1 MSTPSGQPPLG
12 TQLPGAG
19 IDPVVPSGDDP
30 AHVSGP
36 VIAHGDGVHESETDN
51 DAFGRQ
57 LLKAIGQFMS
67 TQAAPKVPVAVAPEP
82 PTRDV
87 RPASPFDIEASMA
100 AVEHATTE
108 DEAMAAFVTFLAR
121 AQAMFTVDA
130 EPVAVL
136 TTVFGPESV
145 AAAAE
150 VFAAAVV
157 DLEAE
162 AAVTGGVIRDHA
174 ARRIARSMVHRAT
187 RRAERTTARA
197 PRARVA
203 LGVRIMRA
211 ARSRRAPRRAVR
223 LSAVAS
229 AGDGPPPRPPP
240 APSRGRDGA
249 LNAEDR
255 RPPRS
260 RETPCA
266 EAQR

>member
-1 MSTPSGQPPLG
+1 MSTSSGQPPLG

-19 IDPVVPSGDDP
+19 IDPVVPSGDDA

-57 LLKAIGQFMS
+57 LLKAIGQLMS
-67 TQAAPKVPVAVAPEP
+67 TQAAPKVPLTVAPEP
-82 PTRDV
+82 LTREV
-87 RPASPFDIEASMA
+87 PAASPFDIEASMA
-100 AVEHATTE
+100 AVEHATTG
-108 DEAMAAFVTFLAR
+108 DEAMAAIVTFLAR
-121 AQAMFTVDA
+121 AAAMFTVDA

-136 TTVFGPESV
+136 TTVFGPESI

-187 RRAERTTARA
+187 RRAERTVARA
-197 PRARVA
+197 PRARA
-203 LGVRIMRA
+203 GLRVRIQ
-211 ARSRRAPRRAVR
+211 RAPRARRAHRSAVR

-229 AGDGPPPRPPP
+229 AGDGLGAREKGPGSARQKGPTSELSSPEVPPPIP
-240 APSRGRDGA
+240 
-249 LNAEDR
+249 L
-255 RPPRS
+255 
-260 RETPCA
+260 T
-266 EAQR
+266 